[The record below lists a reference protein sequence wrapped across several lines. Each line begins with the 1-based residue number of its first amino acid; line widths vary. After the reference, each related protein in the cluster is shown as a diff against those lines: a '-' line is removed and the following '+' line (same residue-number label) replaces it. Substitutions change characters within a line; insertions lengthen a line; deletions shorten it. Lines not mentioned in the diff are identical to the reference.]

1 MLEYDKIGVSEGIG
15 VNKTTVS
22 QEHIICH
29 YWYFH
34 EINFRFQPKVCKEC
48 HDLMLKAM
56 SFNNVAIFSIKG
68 NNCRIYFRYMSK
80 GEAIN
85 LFLLVKKIMN
95 IVLVTKTMII
105 KLNRHA

>member
-1 MLEYDKIGVSEGIG
+1 
-15 VNKTTVS
+15 
-22 QEHIICH
+22 
-29 YWYFH
+29 
-34 EINFRFQPKVCKEC
+34 
-48 HDLMLKAM
+48 MLKAM

-68 NNCRIYFRYMSK
+68 NNCRIYFWYMSK